1 MHGEIVEALCTR
13 LWEAM
18 EHTVVESLL
27 QYHEMEI
34 IGTSIVNMR
43 IAERMTLSATI
54 IKDTP

>member
-1 MHGEIVEALCTR
+1 
-13 LWEAM
+13 M